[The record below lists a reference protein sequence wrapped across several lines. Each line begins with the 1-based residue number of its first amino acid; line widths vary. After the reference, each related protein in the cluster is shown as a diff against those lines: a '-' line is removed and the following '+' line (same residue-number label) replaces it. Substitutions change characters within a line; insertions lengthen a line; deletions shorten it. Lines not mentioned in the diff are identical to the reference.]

1 MKKKL
6 AILMASAALLALVAA
21 GCGQAD
27 TAGEE
32 AADQETGM
40 QIASAWLNND
50 ENDTRTLATIDL
62 SGDWSVEFAAGAF
75 YMNEHMQ
82 SLDDEAEAMGVSL
95 SKEVYDEYMAE
106 AKESD
111 SFQELDN
118 AVKYTDS
125 YDEDTDYLFTDGLN
139 GYFLLTVDKDLDGD
153 AVFQRVSVEAES
165 GGQAV
170 GYGQDSQLYTPE
182 EMDAAVDVIMA
193 EFDTWTGCAMNAV
206 TYAGDECNTEE
217 NIQWLNSLKEG
228 ANYTQC
234 IEFLTDFHS
243 PVNEEDLKETAW
255 EPDTDYTD
263 YQWWLARTD
272 GGQWELVSWG
282 Y

>member
-32 AADQETGM
+32 AADQEPGI

-153 AVFQRVSVEAES
+153 AVFQRVTVE
-165 GGQAV
+165 
-170 GYGQDSQLYTPE
+170 PE
-182 EMDAAVDVIMA
+182 
-193 EFDTWTGCAMNAV
+193 
-206 TYAGDECNTEE
+206 
-217 NIQWLNSLKEG
+217 
-228 ANYTQC
+228 
-234 IEFLTDFHS
+234 
-243 PVNEEDLKETAW
+243 
-255 EPDTDYTD
+255 
-263 YQWWLARTD
+263 
-272 GGQWELVSWG
+272 
-282 Y
+282 